1 MSIFTEGTC
10 LKSGLLPK
18 IVEIMVAAG
27 WRNISSNPAT
37 EGFVM
42 HSKGES
48 GDKDLVFQIRSLP
61 VNGAVAGDIHTST
74 AVVMST
80 RLVGGYTPSATQ
92 GVDGTF
98 ERSVTTEVWR
108 ALPIAPSTV
117 AQEVELNYWYS
128 VNKDRI
134 IFNIYTP
141 ESLALLPVLFYIGLP
156 TTYNSEPK
164 SRGLVFA
171 TSMTATTANNLLI
184 TDNVAELPSV
194 TASFA
199 IPNQI
204 TLPPKSPN
212 SAGKHTPVECLYG
225 NAAVG
230 IRGKIDSLLFLP
242 NGSINNGDILRVG
255 AKRFRATNLAVSGS
269 NAFPSSVILY
279 QIS

>member
-1 MSIFTEGTC
+1 MSIFTEGSC
-10 LKSGLLPK
+10 LKSELLPK

-37 EGFVM
+37 EGYVM
-42 HSKGES
+42 YSKGES
-48 GDKDLVFQIRSLP
+48 GDKDLVFQIRPLP

-80 RLVGGYTPSATQ
+80 RLIGGYTPNETE
-92 GVDGTF
+92 GVDGVID
-98 ERSVTTEVWR
+98 RPAEVWR
-108 ALPIAPSTV
+108 ALPIAPAVVSH
-117 AQEVELNYWYS
+117 EVELNYWYS

-141 ESLALLPVLFYIGLP
+141 ESLALLPVLFYIGIP
-156 TTYNSEPK
+156 TAYNSEPK
-164 SRGLVFA
+164 SRGLVYGV
-171 TSMTATTANNLLI
+171 SMTATTANNLLI

-194 TASFA
+194 VASFV
-199 IPNQI
+199 IPNQVA
-204 TLPPKSPN
+204 LPPKSPN

-255 AKRFRATNLAVSGS
+255 AKRFRATSLAISGA